1 MVFCTGPAR
10 DIEKNPLVKSLLERR
25 LARLDVVQAGLDTDL
40 KSRVLDADGHVSPGL
55 FAFGPM
61 TRGTFGEMT
70 GAPDIARH
78 IERILK
84 ESGGTPLYGE

>member
-10 DIEKNPLVKSLLERR
+10 DIDRNPLVKSLLESR
-25 LARLDVVQAGLDTDL
+25 LARLDAVKTGLDTDL
-40 KSRVLDADGHVSPGL
+40 QSRILDADGNVSPGL

-61 TRGTFGEMT
+61 TRGSFGEMT

-78 IERILK
+78 LERLLK
-84 ESGGTPLYGE
+84 DGSLLAYSEH